1 MSNYLMIASRD
12 CFEYADV
19 GYFCN
24 QAQDLAA
31 GGNDVTLF
39 LVQNAVLMARKGI
52 DGNPLAG
59 VVGDGSKV
67 EVLADGFCLKE
78 RGVKSGSM
86 LSGVKVSDVDHLVD
100 LLTQDGVKAVWH

>member
-12 CFEYADV
+12 CFEYGDV
-19 GYFCN
+19 DYFCN

-59 VVGDGSKV
+59 VVGGGSKV